1 MYLCMFLVFG
11 HSRNHAVQ
19 YIKQTEMHC
28 VGWQPTVSPISLCYP
43 TEHCAVFFMCFCL
56 SLWSLSCHQLASC
69 VNIFPVSAQPLSLYL
84 LQHWSDSQSSVMW
97 QPCHSDEWLSTEAEC
112 RCEMSTRAT
121 PKSKRTVRLAQPWI
135 PTVSSDHGSAEASE
149 EIKGENIRQKEEQ
162 RSNRAWWKGAAWGL
176 GLMSLTSPHGLQGRT
191 PLKWVNFAPVI
202 TAQIQQSQI
211 SLSISHQRI
220 ESLRESWLTEDIVL
234 KWAVS
239 LSLSLPS
246 AHQTLSVTFPDGL
259 CNAETEQLW
268 QENIRNVSVILQDN
282 QKRQKR
288 WKIGKDRFR

>member
-1 MYLCMFLVFG
+1 MLADSPLSHPFPCVIPLSIVPFSLCASAWVCG
-11 HSRNHAVQ
+11 HSVA
-19 YIKQTEMHC
+19 T
-28 VGWQPTVSPISLCYP
+28 SLPVVWTY
-43 TEHCAVFFMCFCL
+43 
-56 SLWSLSCHQLASC
+56 SLSVLSRCLFTCCSTDQTPSPPWCDSPATLM
-69 VNIFPVSAQPLSLYL
+69 NGSAQRPSAAVKCPLAPH
-84 LQHWSDSQSSVMW
+84 QSQ
-97 QPCHSDEWLSTEAEC
+97 
-112 RCEMSTRAT
+112 
-121 PKSKRTVRLAQPWI
+121 KRTVRLAQPWI